1 MAHPIP
7 SEVVAQ
13 VRERADLLD
22 LVQRYVRL
30 ERKGRRH
37 VGLCPFHSEKSPSF
51 GVSPEKQLFHCFGC
65 QEGGDIFAFLMKIE
79 GLSFPEVVRQLAKE
93 VGVDV
98 PEPERSPR
106 ELEAERRREAQLKSH
121 ELAADFFRRALAKDD
136 RALDYLETHR
146 GVGPAARERFA
157 LGFAPDSWDALATAL
172 DKRRLGRAGL
182 ESGLLGE
189 RRQGGRPYSKFR
201 GRIMFPIRRPD
212 GRVAAFGA
220 RRCEWI
226 DPDGPK
232 YLNSAES
239 PIYDKSGTLYGL
251 FEGQKSM
258 RQRHQAIL
266 TEGYLD
272 VIALHQAGFEQA
284 VAACGTALTGRH
296 AERLRRWVREVVTA
310 YDGDAAGREATRKA
324 ALPLLAAG
332 LNIRVLQLPRGEDPD
347 TFIRQSGPEAF
358 GALLDAAPSIFDHL
372 VQEVRST
379 ARGGGIAGATAAM
392 DALRPLLDAI
402 PDPLKKDV
410 ALAATARALEVHSNV
425 LRRHLTLPRARSGAR
440 PEPPPPASSPP
451 AQGASGPKFRV
462 SVVEAGILR
471 ALLDRPAEM
480 IDALESRNGLDA
492 FSSMAFQ
499 AAVGSLV
506 EFVRAGGALTGPR
519 IIDALVEAGME
530 SGVTELRAR
539 LVEDLPEQDDPS
551 TLVDRLVERN
561 KKARL
566 RELRRRIESA
576 PSSKERERLE
586 AELLVEATRTL
597 AG

>member
-7 SEVVAQ
+7 SDVVSQ
-13 VRERADLLD
+13 IRERADLLD

-51 GVSPEKQLFHCFGC
+51 GVSAEKQLFHCFGC
-65 QEGGDIFAFLMKIE
+65 KAGGDIFAFLMRSE
-79 GLSFPEVVRQLAKE
+79 GLSFPEAVRQLAKE
-93 VGVDV
+93 VGVEV

-106 ELEAERRREAQLKSH
+106 ELEAERRREAQFKSH
-121 ELAADFFRRALAKDD
+121 ELAAEFFRKALAKDD
-136 RALDYLETHR
+136 QALDYLETQR
-146 GVGPAARERFA
+146 GVGEEAREIFA

-182 ESGLLGE
+182 DSGLLGE

-201 GRIMFPIRRPD
+201 GRIMFPLRLPD

-220 RRCEWI
+220 RRCDWL

-239 PIYDKSGTLYGL
+239 PIYDKSSTLYGL
-251 FEGQKSM
+251 FEGQKAL
-258 RQRHQAIL
+258 RQKHQAIL

-296 AERLRRWVREVVTA
+296 VERLRRWVSEVVTA
-310 YDGDAAGREATRKA
+310 YDGDAAGKEATRKA
-324 ALPLLAAG
+324 ASPLLAAG
-332 LNIRVLQLPRGEDPD
+332 LDVRVLQLPNGEDPD
-347 TFIRQSGPEAF
+347 TFIRRAGPDAF
-358 GALLDAAPSIFDHL
+358 RERLEAAPSIFDHL
-372 VQEVRST
+372 VREVRVT
-379 ARGGGIAGATAAM
+379 ARGGGIAGTTAAI

-410 ALAATARALEVHSNV
+410 ALSATARALEVHPNI
-425 LRRHLTLPRARSGAR
+425 LRRHLSRPSGPRR
-440 PEPPPPASSPP
+440 PESERPPSAPVHPP
-451 AQGASGPKFRV
+451 SGPKFRV
-462 SVVEAGILR
+462 SAVEAGILR
-471 ALLDRPAEM
+471 ALLDRPVEM

-492 FSSMAFQ
+492 FSSMAFET
-499 AAVGSLV
+499 AIASFVETVRRGAV
-506 EFVRAGGALTGPR
+506 LTGPR
-519 IIDALVEAGME
+519 IIDELVEAGME
-530 SGVTELRAR
+530 NSVAELRAR
-539 LVEDLPEQDDPS
+539 LVEDLPESDDPT
-551 TLVDRLVERN
+551 TLVERLVEKK

-566 RELRRRIESA
+566 RDLRRRIETA
-576 PSSKERERLE
+576 PSSEERERLE
-586 AELLVEATRTL
+586 AELLAEATRTL
-597 AG
+597 AS